1 MFDPQKTL
9 NLIKDGLLEPGK
21 TWQSYL
27 DENHDCKE
35 TAILL
40 TGPLILVSVILSS
53 ILGWVFSSQYMF
65 AHRGGFWATILG
77 LIAAVIGLLV
87 AAFLFSYLAGVF
99 NGKHDF
105 NKGFAALSL
114 AAIPGYLGGVLGTL
128 PWIGWLIAIALGITS
143 LVFLYKII
151 PLYLEVPEEKRALHY
166 IVSLISTF
174 VAVFII
180 NMILGVGAYS
190 TGALNTSHMNTTSS
204 GSNGKVNTGMFGDI
218 ERQANMVDQAAKD
231 RYEAPKNGEV
241 TEDQMAILIMNM
253 QKVSEYRKRQEEQMK
268 KLDEEMKDKKEF
280 SFSDMAKLTS
290 GIGAVM
296 TTANAEMEV
305 VKSGGGNW
313 AEHQWVKDQLR
324 IASIQ
329 KDINDAVKHNY
340 AMYQKY
346 QDQLKQYGV
355 MY

>member
-9 NLIKDGLLEPGK
+9 NLVKDGLLEPGK

-27 DENHDCKE
+27 EENHDCKE
-35 TAILL
+35 TAVIL

-53 ILGWVFSSQYMF
+53 TLGWVFSSQYMF
-65 AHRGGFWATILG
+65 AHRGGFWATIIG
-77 LIAAVIGLLV
+77 LIATVIGIV
-87 AAFLFSYLAGVF
+87 IAAFVFSYLAGVF
-99 NGKHDF
+99 KGKHDF

-128 PWIGWLIAIALGITS
+128 PMIGWIIAIALGITS
-143 LVFLYKII
+143 MVFLYKII
-151 PLYLEVPEEKRALHY
+151 PVYLEVPEDKRVVHY
-166 IVSLISTF
+166 IVSLVSTF
-174 VAVFII
+174 ILVFIV

-190 TGALNTSHMNTTSS
+190 TGALNQNHMGNSSS
-204 GSNGKVNTGMFGDI
+204 GTQGQVSTGMFGDI
-218 ERQANMVDQAAKD
+218 ERQANMADQAGKD

-241 TEDQMAILIMNM
+241 TEDQMATLIMNM

-268 KLDEEMKDKKEF
+268 KLDEDMKDKKDF

-296 TTANAEMEV
+296 ATANAEMEV

-324 IASIQ
+324 IATIQ

-340 AMYQKY
+340 ALYQKY